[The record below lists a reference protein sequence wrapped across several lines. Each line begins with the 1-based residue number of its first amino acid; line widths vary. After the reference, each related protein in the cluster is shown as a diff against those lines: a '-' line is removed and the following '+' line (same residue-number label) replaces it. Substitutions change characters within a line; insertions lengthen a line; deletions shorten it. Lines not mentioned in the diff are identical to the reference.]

1 MAFPSQP
8 NLLSLAVKVKFNVIK
23 TFQLRDA
30 TVLTIMDEASP
41 NKSNK
46 SNKFEIERQFWQP
59 IMLDTP

>member
-30 TVLTIMDEASP
+30 TVLTIMDEESP
-41 NKSNK
+41 NK

-59 IMLDTP
+59 IMLGTP